1 MCGCIVFLQACD
13 KKNKPVKPA
22 ETVGTGKVSISQ
34 QANADEV
41 DNEVPFLPMPPAE
54 PIIPPTFF
62 EKLSRAGL
70 ERTTHRIVY
79 DGRYVKIA
87 YPMGD
92 VSPYMGV
99 CTDVVVRSYRQL
111 GIDLQQLVH
120 EDMKRAF
127 KHYPSR
133 KLWGLRKT
141 DTNIDHRRVP
151 NLRAYFERHGE
162 SLAVTDKAEDYLAGD
177 LVTWSLAP
185 RKPHIGIVAEQ
196 FSMNDPQRRL
206 MIHNIGSGPV
216 LEDMLFAFKITGHY
230 RYQPEG
236 FEDE

>member
-1 MCGCIVFLQACD
+1 LQACD
-13 KKNKPVKPA
+13 KKDKPA
-22 ETVGTGKVSISQ
+22 EAVDTGEITISQ
-34 QANADEV
+34 QA
-41 DNEVPFLPMPPAE
+41 DNVKKEEGVVGGRDEVPFLPMPPAE
-54 PIIPPTFF
+54 PVIPPTFF
-62 EKLSRAGL
+62 EQLSRAAL
-70 ERTTHRIVY
+70 ERTTYTIVY

-92 VSPYMGV
+92 VSPYIGV

-127 KHYPSR
+127 KQYPSR

-162 SLAVTDKAEDYLAGD
+162 SLIVTDKAENYRAGD

-196 FSMNDPQRRL
+196 FSMTDPQRRL

-216 LEDMLFAFKITGHY
+216 LEDMLFRFKITGHY

-236 FEDE
+236 FDDE

>member
-1 MCGCIVFLQACD
+1 M
-13 KKNKPVKPA
+13 
-22 ETVGTGKVSISQ
+22 
-34 QANADEV
+34 
-41 DNEVPFLPMPPAE
+41 PFLSIPPAE
-54 PIIPPTFF
+54 PVIPPTFF
-62 EKLSRAGL
+62 EKLSRAAL
-70 ERTTHRIVY
+70 ERTTHTIIY

-92 VSPYMGV
+92 VSPYIGV

-111 GIDLQQLVH
+111 GIDLQKLVH

-127 KHYPSR
+127 KQYPSR
-133 KLWGLRKT
+133 KLWGLKKT

-151 NLRAYFERHGE
+151 NLRVYFERHGE
-162 SLAVTDKAEDYLAGD
+162 SLVVTDKAEDYRAGD

-196 FSMNDPQRRL
+196 FSMRNPQRRL
-206 MIHNIGSGPV
+206 MIHNIGNGPV
-216 LEDMLFAFKITGHY
+216 LEDMLFRFKITGHY
-230 RYQPEG
+230 RYKPEG